1 MSADKSQ
8 NDSARQND
16 NGEQSSSAG
25 QGGDAEQSSA
35 TAQAGQ
41 AQLKAKSPPPRSG
54 GSAVRWLIALGLG
67 VLLGRTACAPEATV
81 AEHTGAA
88 HEAEQVA
95 AIWTCSMD
103 PQVRND
109 GPGDCPI
116 CGMDL
121 IPLMEDDREGLDPAA
136 LVMSSNAMALANIAT
151 VAVERRPVS
160 HQVRMVGKVAFDE
173 TRLSY
178 ITAWVPS
185 RLDRLFVD
193 YTGVSVRKG
202 DHMAEVYSP
211 QLIAT
216 QQELLAAVEA
226 ERRLNANGNGTDNG
240 GQGVLGNGI
249 DAIVARQAG
258 SVRSARSRLRLWGLL
273 PEQIDEIV
281 AGGVVREHVT
291 IYSPSS
297 GVVIHKNA
305 FQGDQVGTGTRI
317 YTIADLSAL
326 WVQLDAYE
334 TDLAWL
340 HYGQRVTF
348 TSAAWP
354 GETMEGRISFID
366 PVLDPRTR
374 TVKVRLNIDNSDGKL
389 KPDMFVHAVIE
400 APMTAGGQLV
410 DAELAGLYM
419 CPMHPEIVE
428 ETGLACEVCGMDL
441 VTTEELG
448 FRRAEVAELPLVVPV
463 TAPLLT
469 GKRAVVYVR
478 DLSREEPT
486 FVGRQIVLGP
496 RAGDFYVVKSG
507 LFEGEQVVVSGA
519 FKIDSELQIHARPS
533 MMNPDGGGSPPV
545 HQHGGMGDDTGAT
558 TGHGPGATTG
568 DDTGA
573 MSGHDMSAT
582 GAVTEPLSLPAE
594 FRGQLQPLLATYL
607 VLQQALVAS
616 DAAAA
621 ERAGRDL
628 AVALKI
634 VPVSALDDTQ
644 RSAWMTAHEQLQ
656 AAVDRLTS
664 SADIE
669 GQRVAF
675 GALSDSLI
683 GVFDALPAG
692 ASDDSW
698 GVFRCPMALDD
709 GGLWLATGD
718 EVLNPY
724 YGDAMLHCGSR
735 LGDLS
740 GER

>member
-1 MSADKSQ
+1 MSADKTQ
-8 NDSARQND
+8 NDSVEQGD
-16 NGEQSSSAG
+16 NAG
-25 QGGDAEQSSA
+25 QSSA
-35 TAQAGQ
+35 AAQVQ
-41 AQLKAKSPPPRSG
+41 VKVSNSPPRAA
-54 GSAVRWLIALGLG
+54 GSAVRFVIALGLG
-67 VLLGRTACAPEATV
+67 VLLGRTACAPEATM
-81 AEHTGAA
+81 AEHSGAA
-88 HEAEQVA
+88 HQAEVVA
-95 AIWTCSMD
+95 AVWTCSMD

-121 IPLMEDDREGLDPAA
+121 IPLVEDDREGLDPAA

-226 ERRLNANGNGTDNG
+226 ERRLNGGGSDQGQHSG
-240 GQGVLGNGI
+240 GQSVLGNSI
-249 DAIVARQAG
+249 DAIAVRQAD

-273 PEQIDEIV
+273 PEQIDDII
-281 AGGVVREHVT
+281 ADGVVRELVT
-291 IYSPSS
+291 IYSPAS

-334 TDLAWL
+334 ADLAWL

-366 PVLDPRTR
+366 PVLNPKTR
-374 TVKVRLNIDNSDGKL
+374 TVKVRLNIDNSDGRL

-410 DAELAGLYM
+410 DAEMAGLYM
-419 CPMHPEIVE
+419 CPMHPEIVAE
-428 ETGLACEVCGMDL
+428 ASEACEVCGMDL

-448 FRRAEVAELPLVVPV
+448 FRRAEVAELPLVIPV

-507 LFEGEQVVVSGA
+507 LSEGEQVVVSGA

-545 HQHGGMGDDTGAT
+545 HQHGGMGAEMSGMADDM
-558 TGHGPGATTG
+558 
-568 DDTGA
+568 DD
-573 MSGHDMSAT
+573 MSGHDMSAM
-582 GAVTEPLSLPAE
+582 GAAAEALSLPAE

-607 VLQQALVAS
+607 VLQKALVAS
-616 DAAAA
+616 DDAAAK
-621 ERAGRDL
+621 RAGGDL
-628 AVALKI
+628 AVALKT
-634 VPVSALDDTQ
+634 VSASALDDTQ
-644 RSAWMTAHEQLQ
+644 RSGWTTAHELLH
-656 AAVDRLTS
+656 AAVDDLTS
-664 SADIE
+664 SADIDAR
-669 GQRVAF
+669 RVAF

-683 GVFDALPAG
+683 AAFDALPAG
-692 ASDDSW
+692 ASDESW

-709 GGLWLATGD
+709 GGLWLSPGD